1 MVYEKLGLVADI
13 LRMIV
18 YCVCIL
24 CVIAFGVRY
33 YDGIITLDQFLLYT
47 VCAMMLVQILH
58 RDQKGQKTENGV
70 KKSTKKESDKE

>member
-1 MVYEKLGLVADI
+1 MARSMTFEKLGKVADI

-24 CVIAFGVRY
+24 CEIVFGIRY

-47 VCAMMLVQILH
+47 VCAIMLVQILH
-58 RDQKGQKTENGV
+58 EDKTDR
-70 KKSTKKESDKE
+70 KKEIEVEVIKNNE